1 MQNFELERGDLTLEH
16 QNWRKGTNVGA
27 PRGTCTLTKSTRP
40 WSLRATFAN
49 IERDIEKVGDVVF
62 SMVEKNGNEMA
73 PSLAIAGINREEMF
87 KAWW

>member
-1 MQNFELERGDLTLEH
+1 DWHSDSSIGSIF
-16 QNWRKGTNVGA
+16 NWCAN
-27 PRGTCTLTKSTRP
+27 KSTRP

-87 KAWW
+87 KAWWVAISLM